1 MFAWLGGNEYG
12 QQGMKFLTGAKILQ
26 ELYRRFT
33 QTDQIIEALRVS
45 LLLKKFR
52 FLLVCK
58 KYSMQRII

>member
-33 QTDQIIEALRVS
+33 QTDQIIEALRV
-45 LLLKKFR
+45 R
-52 FLLVCK
+52 ET
-58 KYSMQRII
+58 ITI